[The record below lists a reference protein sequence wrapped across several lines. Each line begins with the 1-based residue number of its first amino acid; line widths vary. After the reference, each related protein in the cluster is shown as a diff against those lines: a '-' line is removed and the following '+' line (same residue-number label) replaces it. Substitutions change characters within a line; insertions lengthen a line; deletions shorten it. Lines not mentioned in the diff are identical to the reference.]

1 VLKVE
6 LHTHTADDPV
16 DRIPH
21 STTELID
28 RAADLGYDALAI
40 TLHERQLDLE
50 PWMRHAA
57 SRGLLLIPGIERT
70 IEGKHVLLINFSS
83 KAEQVET
90 FADLAD
96 LRREER
102 GLVIAPHAFYPG
114 ASCLG
119 REMMDR
125 HADLF
130 DAVEYNA
137 MFAPGVNFNRPAERW
152 ARLHGRP
159 LVGNGDVHRL
169 QQLGSTYS
177 VVDAPPEP
185 DAICAAVR
193 AGRLLVKARPLPW
206 STTLSLVSQL
216 MVAEPIRDLLGAAVR
231 LPGIA
236 VPGIAEV
243 TGSHGGT
250 VKPRRTEISL

>member
-1 VLKVE
+1 MLKVE

-40 TLHERQLDLE
+40 TLHERQLDLD
-50 PWMRHAA
+50 PWTRHAA
-57 SRGLLLIPGIERT
+57 SRGLLLIPGIEQT

-83 KAEQVET
+83 RAEQVET

-96 LRREER
+96 LRHEER
-102 GLVIAPHAFYPG
+102 GLVIAPHAFFPG
-114 ASCLG
+114 SACLG

-206 STTLSLVSQL
+206 STTLSLASQL
-216 MVAEPIRDLLGAAVR
+216 MVFEPLRDLLGAA
-231 LPGIA
+231 PGI
-236 VPGIAEV
+236 PGIAEV
-243 TGSHGGT
+243 TGPHGGT
-250 VKPRRTEISL
+250 VKRRRTEVSL